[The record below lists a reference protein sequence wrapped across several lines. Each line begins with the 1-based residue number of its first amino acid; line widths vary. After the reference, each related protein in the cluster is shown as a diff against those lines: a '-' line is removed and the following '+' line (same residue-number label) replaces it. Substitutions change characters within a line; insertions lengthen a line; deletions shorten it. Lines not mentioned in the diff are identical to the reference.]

1 MVRVPWSAMCSVA
14 AVLAAMLAAVCMPGA
29 AAAVASNTLIW
40 HAWTSPIHPASAF
53 TSLIA
58 RFEAAHPGVH
68 VALRVMDFNAN
79 PDLAD
84 DAAGHLP
91 PDLISFA
98 ASRTAREFI
107 HDGVMASLNA
117 SAVRFGLAAE
127 LPKAFAGPL
136 TAKDGTLGALP
147 VASTQVTFLYR
158 KSMLAKVGIME
169 PPATWDALVDAA
181 RRCTIYAGSDRN
193 WAAAVLSALDK
204 DPSVAAWWADLLV
217 ARSAGS
223 EAHQRL
229 INGNTSYTT
238 DDTMRKSLARITDLA
253 LQASMM
259 DAGSFFANM
268 GAFLGGA
275 APFFFGTS
283 IVVSAAPGPLQ
294 ADIGVLKFPE
304 VTPGVARGELSLFV
318 SFGIPARAERQDL
331 AKAFIDELVMD
342 PKFPESQF
350 HPALGPLGVPIL
362 SRHRPSIEP
371 YPLVKDLYTDLVTAD
386 SILES
391 FRYAPQAVIDVV
403 GEAVAA
409 SINFTAAGVASGSSG
424 ASAGG
429 PPSGAAGDDSSG
441 GPPTGPPAGVTSGG
455 DGGAPASA
463 DTSSTGGR
471 PTTLSFAGDSDAGVK
486 DGDTTLL
493 HDAHHP
499 YAHLN
504 ADTVKKNSG
513 WALTAGWT
521 GDQADDLQRLQAV
534 IELIEAGEVDRARA
548 MVGVPPEPVV
558 HSSLHQRRA
567 SDDASG
573 GRLHMAQAPSA
584 ETVAAMRQAASEAV
598 EAALVRAEVV
608 RYRIY
613 LGRIP
618 TPVADPPAGAY
629 ESPLT
634 VTLAVPGDPAAT
646 SDPDSA
652 TAIYYTLDGTVPTS
666 LSPKY
671 TTPLTVAETGSLT
684 VRFVAISEGL
694 SDSARVAVLYTVT
707 GDGGG
712 FTVTEYLLYFALPGA
727 VVLLL
732 LALAFYMMHRR
743 VKASKQSW
751 RVDPADIVV
760 HRDRVLGV
768 GSFGIVY
775 EGEFRGSTVAVKEIF
790 MDRVEYKAALAA
802 AQELH
807 GGDVSSLFSTKLGTG
822 GVFGTATAA
831 RVSASKITG
840 ANGAGSSAGGVR
852 SSSYRPTPAGSTKSG
867 IETIEESMLLPGTS
881 TRDVAKTAG
890 SEVSLERSL
899 AGTGLGG
906 TQASRHG
913 MLGSTDAGTGGTS
926 RPSAARERAARRHAL
941 ESEIEIVAKMRHP
954 NALFLFGC
962 HLTRAR
968 ATLVM
973 EKMDSSVYDILQ
985 ARTVKLSARRR
996 LEMALDAA
1004 SGIAY
1009 LHSHTPSPVLHRDLK
1024 TPNLLVTDRGVV
1036 KVADFGLS
1044 EVGAARGSSIGSAPW
1059 TAPEVFADPK
1069 QYAAHSDVY
1078 SFGVV
1083 LWELATSGEP
1093 WVAAASIAEIRRAVC
1108 GGERPALG
1116 GATPLA
1122 ENVPAGLGD
1131 LIRECWAQDPA
1142 RRPDM
1147 GNVKARLATLLAAT
1161 PDEEDGGADL
1171 SLLSLMLP
1179 GERARDMIAT
1189 AKRGEPQPPHNI
1201 GTAFIGF
1208 ADIVGF
1214 TTISSELDAQS
1225 VSGLLTRCF
1234 ARFGEILE
1242 ARGLVLVDTIG
1253 DAIFFAGGLSAAD
1266 QAALAEGDGDD
1277 GGNNKAARA
1286 KSKARAAA
1294 IAEAMALASLE
1305 MLEVSTGILIDPSR
1319 EERGHVRWR
1328 FGLASGAVS
1337 AALIGS
1343 KTLQVQVVGNAVNV
1357 ASRMESSGE
1366 PMRVQCTDE
1375 FRVMLLRA
1383 GRELATKKRGVMQI
1397 KGKGDMTTYWV
1408 ERAGEPSGQS
1418 GRPARAPPSLME
1430 RMDE

>member
-548 MVGVPPEPVV
+548 MVGVPPVPAVPNRTTRSK
-558 HSSLHQRRA
+558 HDNTARQQ
-567 SDDASG
+567 
-573 GRLHMAQAPSA
+573 LHMAQAPSA

-790 MDRVEYKAALAA
+790 MDRAAYQTALAA
-802 AQELH
+802 AQAAHKGANPLFASKMGTFGMTGTASSNAGSGTGTMPMTANANANGRGSTYRPTALGKYSSQQASQNSDGIEDETVLLPGSAMGAGAIRTAT
-807 GGDVSSLFSTKLGTG
+807 GGSATLLGTSLG
-822 GVFGTATAA
+822 STA
-831 RVSASKITG
+831 RPD
-840 ANGAGSSAGGVR
+840 GAGSKR
-852 SSSYRPTPAGSTKSG
+852 SEGS
-867 IETIEESMLLPGTS
+867 
-881 TRDVAKTAG
+881 
-890 SEVSLERSL
+890 
-899 AGTGLGG
+899 
-906 TQASRHG
+906 
-913 MLGSTDAGTGGTS
+913 S

-1375 FRVMLLRA
+1375 FRAILGHV
-1383 GRELATKKRGVMQI
+1383 GGIATRKRGKIQI

-1408 ERAGEPSGQS
+1408 EPVTTVSVR
-1418 GRPARAPPSLME
+1418 PSLSGATL
-1430 RMDE
+1430 DSP